1 MENNR
6 ICKMLNIEYP
16 VIMAP
21 MFLVSTIDMIVEAL
35 ENGISAAFPAM
46 NYRTDKDL
54 RAAIEEIKSRT
65 DKIFGVNLIVNKSNP
80 KYPQQLATCIEM
92 GVGFFI
98 TSLGNPKEVILK
110 SKEKGIKV
118 FCDITNLQFA
128 KKVVELGA
136 DAIIAVSSEA
146 GGHAGKISTKE
157 LITELK
163 DNIDIPIIS
172 AGGIATHD
180 DYLQKLNL
188 GADGVSVGTIFIA
201 SNECKVSDDYKQ
213 ALVDYSAKDVVLT
226 SNLSGSPLTVI
237 NTPYVQKVG
246 TKANWLNRM
255 MYKHK
260 SFRKYLKMII
270 AINGMRKIEKAAFG
284 ANYNTYFVAGPSIEH
299 IHSIR
304 PIKEI
309 IKDLVGGK
317 S

>member
-1 MENNR
+1 MEKNK
-6 ICKMLNIEYP
+6 ICQMLDIQYP

-21 MFLVSTIDMIVEAL
+21 MFLVSTVDMIVEAL
-35 ENGISAAFPAM
+35 ENGITAAFPAM
-46 NYRTDKDL
+46 NYRTDKEL
-54 RAAIEEIKSRT
+54 RAAISEIKART
-65 DKIFGVNLIVNKSNP
+65 NKKFGVNLIVNKSNP
-80 KYPQQLATCIEM
+80 KYPSQLSTCVEM

-118 FCDITNLQFA
+118 FCDVTDLKFA
-128 KKVVELGA
+128 NKVVDLGA

-146 GGHAGKISTKE
+146 GGHAGRIPTKE

-163 DNIDIPIIS
+163 ANIDIPLIS
-172 AGGIATHD
+172 AGGIATHS
-180 DYLQKLNL
+180 DYEEKLAL
-188 GADGVSVGTIFIA
+188 GVDGVSVGTIFIA

-213 ALVDYSAKDVVLT
+213 ALIDYGAKDVVLT

-237 NTPYVQKVG
+237 NTPYVQKIG
-246 TKANWLNRM
+246 TKANWMNRM

-260 SFRKYLKMII
+260 KLRKYFKMII

-299 IHSIR
+299 IHNIR

-309 IKDLVGGK
+309 VKDLVEG
-317 S
+317 